1 MMDDLSAE
9 ARSAKVDHLDRA
21 IDAVAARLTR
31 VEQDDAFAQRIVN
44 ALPERSPTHWWAP
57 RLAFTAAL
65 AIGVSLVVLRMFDEV
80 STGVLRTF
88 DEGSTGV
95 LRAAVVSS
103 PAIQLA
109 AAAPEHRT
117 NVEPALITRRTI
129 VEPPQNDRRTIVD
142 VPDFD
147 RSLEAIDALGALSLA
162 SVAPSVLP
170 EDAPLTLPPL
180 AIEELPLTAETISPR

>member
-1 MMDDLSAE
+1 MTD
-9 ARSAKVDHLDRA
+9 DHLDRA

-44 ALPERSPTHWWAP
+44 ALPERSPTYWWAP

-65 AIGVSLVVLRMFDEV
+65 AIGVSLVVLRTFDER
-80 STGVLRTF
+80 STDVLRT
-88 DEGSTGV
+88 ENPSAPM
-95 LRAAVVSS
+95 AAY
-103 PAIQLA
+103 PA
-109 AAAPEHRT
+109 AAANRT
-117 NVEPALITRRTI
+117 AVELELIVRRTI
-129 VEPPQNDRRTIVD
+129 VEPPQNDRRTTVD

>member
-31 VEQDDAFAQRIVN
+31 VEQDDAFRQRIVN

-65 AIGVSLVVLRMFDEV
+65 AIGVSLVVLRMFDE
-80 STGVLRTF
+80 
-88 DEGSTGV
+88 GSTGV
-95 LRAAVVSS
+95 
-103 PAIQLA
+103 Q
-109 AAAPEHRT
+109 T
-117 NVEPALITRRTI
+117 NVQTNVPTNVPATVPTHALS
-129 VEPPQNDRRTIVD
+129 NDRLNAGPNARMNARLNDRPNDRPNDRLD

>member
-1 MMDDLSAE
+1 MTN
-9 ARSAKVDHLDRA
+9 DHLDRA

-44 ALPERSPTHWWAP
+44 ALPERSPMHWWAP
-57 RLAFTAAL
+57 RLAFTAAIV
-65 AIGVSLVVLRMFDEV
+65 IGVSLGVLRMFDER
-80 STGVLRTF
+80 STDVLRT
-88 DEGSTGV
+88 
-95 LRAAVVSS
+95 AVVSS
-103 PAIQLA
+103 PAMQLP

-117 NVEPALITRRTI
+117 NVEPAFLVRRTI
-129 VEPPQNDRRTIVD
+129 VERPQNDRRTTVD

-147 RSLEAIDALGALSLA
+147 RSLQAIEALGALSLA